1 MHPFTLLFLAM
12 LTLSV
17 AVEAWLSRRH
27 ARHVAAHRDAVP
39 EAFRD
44 RVSLE
49 DHQKA
54 ADYTVARVRLGLVHL
69 AVGTAVL
76 LAWTLGGGVA
86 ALDMAWREFAGPG
99 LLAGTGLL
107 VSALLIGV
115 AIELPL
121 AAWKT
126 FRLETRFGFN
136 RTTPRLFAI
145 DTLKSLVLLLALAT
159 PLAWAALWLMDR
171 AGPAWWAWLWAL
183 WLGFNLLLVWAW
195 PRFIAPLFNEFK
207 PLEDAALRAR
217 IDALLERT
225 GFTSNGLFVMD
236 GSRRSAHGNA
246 YFTGFGRSK
255 RIVFFDTL
263 LEGLEPPE
271 VEAVLA
277 HELGH
282 FKRRHILKRLVM
294 GALISLAGL
303 ALLGWLAGQ
312 AWFYTGLGVDIP
324 SDAASLM
331 LFALVLPAFTTLLT
345 PIGSWLS
352 RRHEFEAD
360 AFAREHS
367 DASALVR
374 ALVKLYR
381 DNASTLTPDPLHS
394 AFHDSHPP
402 APVRIARLETG

>member
-12 LTLSV
+12 LALSV
-17 AVEAWLSRRH
+17 AVEVWLARRQ
-27 ARHVAAHRDAVP
+27 ARHVAAHRDEVP
-39 EAFRD
+39 AAFSQ
-44 RVSLE
+44 RVTLAE
-49 DHQKA
+49 HRKA

-69 AVGTAVL
+69 AVGTVVL

-86 ALDMAWREFAGPG
+86 ALDAAWRDLLGPG
-99 LLAGTGLL
+99 LAAGVALL

-115 AIELPL
+115 LIELPL
-121 AAWKT
+121 SLWKT
-126 FRLETRFGFN
+126 FRLEARFGFN
-136 RTTPRLFAI
+136 RTTPRLFVL
-145 DTLKSLVLLLALAT
+145 DTLKSLGLMLVLIT
-159 PLAWAALWLMDR
+159 PLAWAALALMAQ
-171 AGPAWWAWLWAL
+171 AGALWWAWLWAL

-195 PRFIAPLFNEFK
+195 PRFIAPLFNRFT

-217 IDALLERT
+217 IDALLART
-225 GFTSNGLFVMD
+225 GFASKGLYVMD

-246 YFTGFGRSK
+246 YFTGLGRNK

-263 LEGLEPPE
+263 LDGLEPVE

-282 FKRRHILKRLVM
+282 FRRHHVTWRLAS
-294 GALISLAGL
+294 GALLSLAGL
-303 ALLGWLAGQ
+303 ALLGWLAEQ
-312 AWFYTGLGVDIP
+312 PWFYTGLGVARP
-324 SDAASLM
+324 SDAAALL
-331 LFALVLPAFTTLLT
+331 LFALALPAFTTLLT
-345 PIGSWLS
+345 PAGAWLS
-352 RRHEFEAD
+352 RRHEFQAD

-367 DASALVR
+367 DAAALVR

-402 APVRIARLETG
+402 APVRIARLERG

>member
-54 ADYTVARVRLGLVHL
+54 ADYTVARVLFGNMHL
-69 AVGTAVL
+69 AIGTAVL

-86 ALDMAWREFAGPG
+86 ALDTAWREFAGPG

-207 PLEDAALRAR
+207 PLEDAALRER

-225 GFTSNGLFVMD
+225 GFISNGLFVMD

-263 LEGLEPPE
+263 LEGLEPSE

-282 FKRRHILKRLVM
+282 FKRRHILKRLVT

-312 AWFYTGLGVDIP
+312 AWFYTGLGVDVP
-324 SDAASLM
+324 SDAAALM

-345 PIGSWLS
+345 PVGSWLS

>member
-1 MHPFTLLFLAM
+1 MHPFTLLFLTM
-12 LTLSV
+12 LALTV
-17 AVEAWLSRRH
+17 CVEAWLGRRH
-27 ARHVAAHRDAVP
+27 ARHVAAHRDTVP
-39 EAFRD
+39 GAFRD
-44 RVSLE
+44 RVPLA

-54 ADYTVARVRLGLVHL
+54 ADYTVARVRLGRVHL
-69 AVGTAVL
+69 ALGTTVL

-86 ALDMAWREFAGPG
+86 ALDAAWRESLGPG
-99 LLAGTGLL
+99 LAAGTGLL

-115 AIELPL
+115 VIELPL
-121 AAWKT
+121 AVWKT
-126 FRLETRFGFN
+126 FRLEARFGFN

-145 DTLKSLVLLLALAT
+145 DTLKSLALMLALAT
-159 PLAWAALWLMDR
+159 PLAWAALWLMER
-171 AGPAWWAWLWAL
+171 AGAAWWAWLWGL

-207 PLEDAALRAR
+207 PLTDSALRAR
-217 IDALLERT
+217 IDALLART
-225 GFTSNGLFVMD
+225 GFTSDGLFVMD

-263 LEGLEPPE
+263 LEGLEPAE

-282 FKRRHILKRLVM
+282 FKRRHILKRLVS
-294 GALISLAGL
+294 GALLSLAGL
-303 ALLGWLAGQ
+303 ALLGWLTNQ
-312 AWFYTGLGVDIP
+312 PWFYAGLGVPTP
-324 SDAASLM
+324 SDATALL
-331 LFALVLPAFTTLLT
+331 LFALALPPFTTLLT
-345 PIGSWLS
+345 PVGSWLS

-367 DASALVR
+367 DAAALVS

>member
-17 AVEAWLSRRH
+17 AIEAWLSRRH
-27 ARHVAAHRDAVP
+27 ARHVVAHRDAVP
-39 EAFRD
+39 DAFRD
-44 RVSLE
+44 RVPLE
-49 DHQKA
+49 DHRKA
-54 ADYTVARVRLGLVHL
+54 ADYTVARVRLGWVHL
-69 AVGTAVL
+69 AIGTAVL

-86 ALDMAWREFAGPG
+86 ALDTAWRDLAGPG
-99 LLAGTGLL
+99 LGSGTGLL
-107 VSALLIGV
+107 VSVLLIGI

-126 FRLETRFGFN
+126 FRLEARFGFN
-136 RTTPRLFAI
+136 RTTPRLFFV
-145 DTLKSLVLLLALAT
+145 DMLKSLALMLALVA
-159 PLAWAALWLMDR
+159 PLAWAALWLMSS
-171 AGPAWWAWLWAL
+171 AGAAWWAWLWAL

-207 PLEDAALRAR
+207 PLEDAALRER

-263 LEGLEPPE
+263 LDGLEPSE

-282 FKRRHILKRLVM
+282 FKRHHIVKRLIS
-294 GALISLAGL
+294 GALLSLAGL
-303 ALLGWLAGQ
+303 ALLGWLVEQ
-312 AWFYTGLGVDIP
+312 PWFYTGLGVDVP
-324 SDAASLM
+324 SNAAALL

-402 APVRIARLETG
+402 APVRIARLEAG

>member
-12 LTLSV
+12 LALSV
-17 AVEAWLSRRH
+17 AIEMWLSRRH
-27 ARHVAAHRDAVP
+27 ARHVMAHRDAVP
-39 EAFRD
+39 DAFRD
-44 RVSLE
+44 RVPLE
-49 DHQKA
+49 DHRKA
-54 ADYTVARVRLGLVHL
+54 ADYTVARVRLGWVHL
-69 AVGTAVL
+69 AIGTAVL

-86 ALDMAWREFAGPG
+86 ALDTAWRDLAGPG
-99 LLAGTGLL
+99 LASGTGLL
-107 VSALLIGV
+107 VSVLLIGI

-126 FRLETRFGFN
+126 FRLEARFGFN
-136 RTTPRLFAI
+136 RTTPRLFFV
-145 DTLKSLVLLLALAT
+145 DMLKSLALMLALVA
-159 PLAWAALWLMDR
+159 PLAWAALWLMSS
-171 AGPAWWAWLWAL
+171 AGAAWWAWLWAL

-207 PLEDAALRAR
+207 PLEDAALRER

-263 LEGLEPPE
+263 LDGLEPSE

-282 FKRRHILKRLVM
+282 FKRHHIVKRLIS
-294 GALISLAGL
+294 GALLSLAGL
-303 ALLGWLAGQ
+303 ALLGWLVEQ
-312 AWFYTGLGVDIP
+312 PWFYTGLGVDVP
-324 SDAASLM
+324 SNAAALL

-367 DASALVR
+367 DAAALVR

-402 APVRIARLETG
+402 APVRIARLEAG

>member
-12 LTLSV
+12 LALSV
-17 AVEAWLSRRH
+17 AVEAWLARRQ

-39 EAFRD
+39 VAFSQ
-44 RVSLE
+44 RVTLAE
-49 DHQKA
+49 HQKA

-69 AVGTAVL
+69 AVGTVVL

-86 ALDMAWREFAGPG
+86 ALDATWRDLLGPG
-99 LLAGTGLL
+99 LAAGVALL

-115 AIELPL
+115 LIELPL
-121 AAWKT
+121 SLWKT
-126 FRLETRFGFN
+126 FRLEARFGFN
-136 RTTPRLFAI
+136 RTTPRLFVL
-145 DTLKSLVLLLALAT
+145 DTLKSLGLMLALVT
-159 PLAWAALWLMDR
+159 PLAWAALALMAQ
-171 AGPAWWAWLWAL
+171 AGALWWAWLWAL

-195 PRFIAPLFNEFK
+195 PRFIAPLFNRFT

-225 GFTSNGLFVMD
+225 GFTSKGLYVMD

-246 YFTGFGRSK
+246 YFTGLGRHK

-263 LEGLEPPE
+263 LEGLEPVE

-282 FKRRHILKRLVM
+282 FRRHHVTWRLAS
-294 GALISLAGL
+294 GALLSLAGL
-303 ALLGWLAGQ
+303 ALLGWLVEQ
-312 AWFYTGLGVDIP
+312 PWFYTGLGVAVP
-324 SDAASLM
+324 SDAAALL
-331 LFALVLPAFTTLLT
+331 LFALALPAFTTLLT
-345 PIGSWLS
+345 PVGAWLS
-352 RRHEFEAD
+352 RRHEFQAD

-367 DASALVR
+367 DADALVR

-402 APVRIARLETG
+402 APVRIARLERG